1 MDEKAFIDATQV
13 EHGSGSHKPIKI
25 DGDVVLVSES
35 AVQRIPVASAD
46 PNDPLNFTKWR
57 KFGILTTTCWF
68 CMSARA
74 VNNSFPDT
82 DSGLAIFSLLSLSG
96 LGSFFNTLFHL
107 YGADHKP
114 EEIVG
119 LSTYPTMLM
128 AVGCLILLPIA
139 MVIGRRPVFIISV
152 LVCLICYIT
161 AGTSQTFSQH
171 FISRIFVGIATGAV
185 ESLLPLII
193 ADVTYLDERG
203 FYFGIY
209 WSTQNC
215 VSSGIM
221 IGLPYLIA
229 DAGWRWFYWLF
240 VITMAISFIF
250 AFFLLPETRFG
261 RSPISLS
268 GRTIHTD
275 EFGHTLVMT
284 NEEALQRFGHIDTDL
299 RAPEPKRTYL
309 QELKPWSTIA
319 PSAFKVWWGAYVK
332 IGKSFTSPAVIWALL
347 LSSMSLG
354 IGIAVSFVY
363 SVVLEVSYKWSPSS
377 VGLFNVGIIPA
388 SFLAMAYSGWFGD
401 KMNLWLAKRN
411 GGVHRPEHQL
421 VNLIF
426 ACLAGVI
433 GLVAIVLPASNPEN
447 YSAWGMVIG
456 EFTKTEV

>member
-1 MDEKAFIDATQV
+1 MDEKAFADATQV
-13 EHGSGSHKPIKI
+13 EDGSGAHQAVKF
-25 DGDVVLVSES
+25 DGEVVLVADS

-46 PNDPLNFTKWR
+46 PNDPLNYSKLR
-57 KFGILTTTCWF
+57 KFGVMVTTCWF
-68 CMSARA
+68 CKSCQSRDRLIAE
-74 VNNSFPDT
+74 T
-82 DSGLAIFSLLSLSG
+82 DNQTAIFSLLSLAG

-107 YGADHKP
+107 YGADHTP
-114 EEIVG
+114 DEIVG

-128 AVGCLILLPIA
+128 AVGCLVLLPIA

-185 ESLLPLII
+185 ESLLPLVI
-193 ADVTYLDERG
+193 ADVTFLDERG

-215 VSSGIM
+215 VSSGIL

-250 AFFLLPETRFG
+250 AFFLLPETRFA
-261 RSPISLS
+261 RLPITLS
-268 GRTIHTD
+268 GKTIHTD
-275 EFGHTLVMT
+275 EFGHTMVLD
-284 NEEALQRFGHIDTDL
+284 NEEAMRRFGHIDADMH
-299 RAPEPKRTYL
+299 APEPKRTYL
-309 QELKPWSTIA
+309 QELKPWSKLA
-319 PSAFKVWWGAYVK
+319 PNALKVWCGAYIK
-332 IGKSFTSPAVIWALL
+332 IGKAFTSPAVIWALL
-347 LSSMSLG
+347 LSSISLG
-354 IGIAVSFVY
+354 IGIAVSLIY
-363 SVVLEVSYKWSPSS
+363 SVVLEVGYEWSPGS
-377 VGLFNVGIIPA
+377 VGLFNIGIIPA

-401 KMNLWLAKRN
+401 KVNLWLAKRN

-426 ACLAGVI
+426 PCVAGVV
-433 GLVAIVLPASNPEN
+433 GLVALALPANNPEK
-447 YSAWGMVIG
+447 YSVWGMLIG
-456 EFTKTEV
+456 EFTKSQL